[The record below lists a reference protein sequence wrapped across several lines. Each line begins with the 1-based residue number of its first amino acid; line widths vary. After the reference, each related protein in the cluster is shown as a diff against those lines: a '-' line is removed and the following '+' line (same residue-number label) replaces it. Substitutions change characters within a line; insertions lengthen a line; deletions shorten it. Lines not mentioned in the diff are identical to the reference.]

1 MGKIPGRTPALSRP
15 TPEKTPEN
23 QAWKNLAR
31 PLRRCLQR
39 SGHKRGIPAAKQ
51 ERRKKMEQETTNLFR
66 RKDTFFGICE
76 AVGRDFGFNPPWLRL
91 AFLPPLFIF
100 PMDTIAAYLGLG
112 VVVPPS
118 PLLFPFPA
126 SNPPPPRTT
135 H

>member
-66 RKDTFFGICE
+66 RTDTLFGICE
-76 AVGRDFGFNPPWLRL
+76 GGGRVFGRSDERRAGTGCVGPCRAWWWTG
-91 AFLPPLFIF
+91 
-100 PMDTIAAYLGLG
+100 
-112 VVVPPS
+112 
-118 PLLFPFPA
+118 
-126 SNPPPPRTT
+126 

>member
-76 AVGRDFGFNPPWLRL
+76 AVGRAFGFNHLWRSEEHTSELKSLMRISY
-91 AFLPPLFIF
+91 AVFCSKKKNTKI
-100 PMDTIAAYLGLG
+100 
-112 VVVPPS
+112 V
-118 PLLFPFPA
+118 
-126 SNPPPPRTT
+126 NNQ
-135 H
+135 

>member
-66 RKDTFFGICE
+66 RKDTFFGLCE
-76 AVGRDFGFNPPWLRL
+76 AVGRDFGFNPLWLRL
-91 AFLPPLFIF
+91 AFIPPLFIF
-100 PMDTIAAYLGLG
+100 PIGR
-112 VVVPPS
+112 
-118 PLLFPFPA
+118 A
-126 SNPPPPRTT
+126 SFWARVCPYV
-135 H
+135 